1 MTTAALAVRAATTR
15 KSETI
20 AIDLDQIVIGKD
32 ILELVSSAMYVDP
45 MTVYREYIQ
54 NAADA
59 VDLARRS
66 GALAPEAPATVHVEF
81 DTEANARTIRI
92 RDNGAGLPWAD
103 FVPRLTAIGASAKR
117 GTGARGFRGV
127 GRLAGLGY
135 AQELV
140 FRSRVEGESLVSELR
155 WDGRKLRA
163 GLRESNDFGVS
174 ELIQQAVNV
183 SRYEDA
189 DAPARFFEVEMVG
202 VPRQRGDRLMS
213 PPVVAE
219 YLAQVAPVPFSPE
232 FKFTPT
238 LREALAPHV
247 DFADLQVFVD
257 GEGPVYRP
265 HRDQIALGNDKFDL
279 CENVEVLTL
288 PGGVDGPA
296 AIAWVV
302 HHSYEGALPNA
313 ALVKGLRV
321 RVGDIQVGD
330 NDLLE
335 DLFPELRFNAWSVG
349 EVHVLDPRVIPN
361 GRRDNFEQS
370 THYANLRNQVA
381 PIARDIGARC
391 RSSSVRR
398 KWLRE
403 FEIQRQIAEEKI
415 GIIQQGGIGDVDR
428 HQLVATCDGVL
439 GRMRKIADMRILSED
454 APEDLRATAEQVQR
468 RLTQS
473 VGAEIAEQSPLARL
487 SPEKREMYEHLFGLV
502 YECSVNR
509 VAAKALIDRILLK
522 IST

>member
-1 MTTAALAVRAATTR
+1 MTSALAARHATSR
-15 KSETI
+15 KAEPV
-20 AIDLDQIVIGKD
+20 AIDLDQVVIGKD

-45 MTVYREYIQ
+45 MTVYREYVQ

-59 VDLARRS
+59 IDLARRS
-66 GALAPEAPATVHVEF
+66 GILATWTPATVHIEF
-81 DTEANARTIRI
+81 DTEANARTVRI
-92 RDNGAGLPWAD
+92 RDNGAGLPWAE
-103 FVPRLTAIGASAKR
+103 FVQRLTALGASAKR

-140 FRSRVEGESLVSELR
+140 FRSRAEGESLVSELR

-163 GLRESNDFGVS
+163 GLRESNNFGVS
-174 ELIQQAVNV
+174 ELIQEAVSV
-183 SRYEDA
+183 SRYEDVGR
-189 DAPARFFEVEMVG
+189 PARFFEVEMVG

-232 FKFTPT
+232 FKFGAE
-238 LREALAPHV
+238 LQAALAAHV
-247 DFADLQVFVD
+247 HFADLQIFVD

-265 HRDQIALGNDKFDL
+265 HRDQIPVGNGQVDS
-279 CENVEVLTL
+279 CEDIEIKTL
-288 PGGVDGPA
+288 PGGPDGPA
-296 AIAWVV
+296 AIAWIV

-335 DLFPELRFNAWSVG
+335 DLFPEVRFNAWSVG
-349 EVHVLDPRVIPN
+349 EIHVLDPRVIPN

-403 FEIQRQIAEEKI
+403 FEIQRQVVEERI
-415 GIIQQGGIGDVDR
+415 NIVQQGGLGDGDR
-428 HQLVATCDGVL
+428 RQIVATCDGAL
-439 GRMRKIADMRILSED
+439 SRMEKIAEMRVLAED
-454 APEDLRATAEQVQR
+454 KPEDLRAITVQIR
-468 RLTQS
+468 EKLSLS
-473 VGAEIAEQSPLARL
+473 VGAEAAQQSPLDRL
-487 SPEKREMYEHLFGLV
+487 APEKREMYEHLFGLV

-509 VAAKALIDRILLK
+509 VAAKALIDRILMK
-522 IST
+522 IAA